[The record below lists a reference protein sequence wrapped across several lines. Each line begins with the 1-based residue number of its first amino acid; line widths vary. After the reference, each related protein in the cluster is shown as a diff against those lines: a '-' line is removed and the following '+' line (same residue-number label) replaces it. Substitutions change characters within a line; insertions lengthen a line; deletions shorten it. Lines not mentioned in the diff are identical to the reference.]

1 MKGDPLPSSDHVAR
15 YCKPKTVSETGQPL
29 GTAFNLRKNDRIVEE
44 YLSVSW
50 LEYFGKSEIEELLQ
64 EVREHISLREKEKAK
79 YAVLNVGD
87 TINYVNENSERTITI
102 THEPSNSNPS
112 HSGIRGYSYED
123 EMIGD
128 LIAEKVISTYPA
140 KSPYILL

>member
-1 MKGDPLPSSDHVAR
+1 MKGDPLPSSDNVAR
-15 YCKPKTVSETGQPL
+15 YCKFKTLSETGQPM
-29 GTAFNLRKNDRIVEE
+29 GTAFILRKDDRIVEE

-64 EVREHISLREKEKAK
+64 EVREHISLTASNKAK
-79 YAVLNVGD
+79 YAILNVGD
-87 TINYVNENSERTITI
+87 TINHVNENSERKITI
-102 THEPSNSNPS
+102 THEPSNSDPS

-128 LIAEKVISTYPA
+128 LIAEKVVSTHPA
-140 KSPYILL
+140 KTP

>member
-15 YCKPKTVSETGQPL
+15 YCKPKTLSQETGQPL
-29 GTAFNLRKNDRIVEE
+29 GTAFILRRVEE
-44 YLSVSW
+44 YLSVCW

-64 EVREHISLREKEKAK
+64 EVREHIILTASIKAK
-79 YAVLNVGD
+79 YAILNVGD
-87 TINYVNENSERTITI
+87 TINHVNENSERKITI
-102 THEPSNSNPS
+102 THEPSNSDPS

-128 LIAEKVISTYPA
+128 LIAEKVVSTHPA
-140 KSPYILL
+140 KTP

>member
-15 YCKPKTVSETGQPL
+15 YCKPKTLSETGQPL
-29 GTAFNLRKNDRIVEE
+29 GTAFILRKEDRIVEE

-50 LEYFGKSEIEELLQ
+50 LEYFGKPEIEELLQ
-64 EVREHISLREKEKAK
+64 EVREHISLTASNKAK
-79 YAVLNVGD
+79 YAILNVGD
-87 TINYVNENSERTITI
+87 TINHVNENSERKITI
-102 THEPSNSNPS
+102 THEPSNSDPS

-128 LIAEKVISTYPA
+128 LIAEKVVSTHPA
-140 KSPYILL
+140 KTP